1 VNKYSNS
8 EKDIHKR
15 IHKFVVD
22 CFVNIVR
29 KIPKTVENIPII
41 QQLTSSL
48 TSMGANDQ
56 EADATNSNK
65 DFIAKYSIVKKESK
79 ETKYWLT
86 FIRDTGIL
94 NGKIVD
100 PYINESKEILLIV
113 SKIIINSKRKL

>member
-1 VNKYSNS
+1 MNKYSNS